1 MRDFLVLFAV
11 GAVFVHVFPG
21 VFVGALYVLAV
32 VAAIAVVLL
41 VVAAPFYVLCRVDF
55 LGKCDRFFQRIGL

>member
-11 GAVFVHVFPG
+11 WAVFAHVFPG

-32 VAAIAVVLL
+32 VAVIAIALL
-41 VVAAPFYVLCRVDF
+41 VLVAPFYALARVDF